1 MINISELRSM
11 VNATQ
16 FESFANSVINTMK
29 TIAGTIN
36 KRVAVGARLRLAKW
50 CKQHGYEVV
59 PVLHDAIDMLDLELE
74 AK

>member
-1 MINISELRSM
+1 M
-11 VNATQ
+11 ATEMTLIQ
-16 FESFANSVINTMK
+16 AQQQYINTMK

-36 KRVAVGARLRLAKW
+36 NRVAVGARLRLAKW

>member
-1 MINISELRSM
+1 M
-11 VNATQ
+11 ATEMTLIQ
-16 FESFANSVINTMK
+16 AQQQYINTMK

>member
-1 MINISELRSM
+1 M
-11 VNATQ
+11 ATEMTLIQ
-16 FESFANSVINTMK
+16 AQQQYINTMK

-50 CKQHGYEVV
+50 CKQHWYEVV

>member
-1 MINISELRSM
+1 M
-11 VNATQ
+11 ATEMTLIQ
-16 FESFANSVINTMK
+16 AQQQYINTMK

-36 KRVAVGARLRLAKW
+36 NRVAVGARLRLAKW

-59 PVLHDAIDMLDLELE
+59 PVLHDAINMLDLELE

>member
-1 MINISELRSM
+1 M
-11 VNATQ
+11 ATEMTLIQ
-16 FESFANSVINTMK
+16 AQQQYINTMK

-36 KRVAVGARLRLAKW
+36 KRVAVSARLRLAKW

>member
-1 MINISELRSM
+1 M
-11 VNATQ
+11 ATEITLIQ
-16 FESFANSVINTMK
+16 AQQQYINTMK
-29 TIAGTIN
+29 TIAWTIN

>member
-50 CKQHGYEVV
+50 CK
-59 PVLHDAIDMLDLELE
+59 
-74 AK
+74 

>member
-1 MINISELRSM
+1 MIYPPRNAAYEL
-11 VNATQ
+11 
-16 FESFANSVINTMK
+16 E
-29 TIAGTIN
+29 
-36 KRVAVGARLRLAKW
+36 RLAKW